1 MNPAIL
7 RNIKIGAMPSNA
19 IIYGDCEV
27 DQNTSI
33 DDRVACIFNLFEKH
47 GEMNYVGE
55 DVSQLQ
61 HAQQVNYLHILQAN
75 YGLEKN
81 SVISLAYIH
90 ICFLFPGSPA
100 GKEGKLPVARYCW
113 CFSP

>member
-75 YGLEKN
+75 YGLEKKYFGN
-81 SVISLAYIH
+81 IPCLYTYMLFISRQLSRQGREITH
-90 ICFLFPGSPA
+90 CTL
-100 GKEGKLPVARYCW
+100 
-113 CFSP
+113 